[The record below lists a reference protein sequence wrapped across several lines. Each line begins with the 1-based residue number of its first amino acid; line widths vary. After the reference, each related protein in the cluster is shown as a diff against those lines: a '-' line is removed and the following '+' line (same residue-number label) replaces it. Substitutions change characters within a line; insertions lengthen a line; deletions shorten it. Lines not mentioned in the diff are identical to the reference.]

1 MTTEIFRC
9 PVCESSITE
18 PINKRPGMRRCKN
31 CQAVFHEGDQKKKY
45 KTTNEQ
51 FTENIERSIAGID

>member
-18 PINKRPGMRRCKN
+18 PINERPDMRRCKN
-31 CQAVFHEGDQKKKY
+31 CQAVFHEGDQKKN
-45 KTTNEQ
+45 KTFNEQ
-51 FTENIERSIAGID
+51 LTERMEKSIAGID